1 MLYRW
6 LFAIWLLMGSVTGAW
21 AYTQV
26 TPPSAW
32 RTTPTLSSDIRPT
45 YQFRSTS
52 SYTPVMNT
60 TVYTPGCSSPSQG
73 PNRMRRG
80 GMDDEEEDPEGDP
93 VGTINTPV
101 GEPLILLIFALLYFF
116 ANLFAYV
123 KKKYY
128 LCTRKG

>member
-1 MLYRW
+1 
-6 LFAIWLLMGSVTGAW
+6 
-21 AYTQV
+21 
-26 TPPSAW
+26 
-32 RTTPTLSSDIRPT
+32 
-45 YQFRSTS
+45 
-52 SYTPVMNT
+52 
-60 TVYTPGCSSPSQG
+60 
-73 PNRMRRG
+73 MRRG